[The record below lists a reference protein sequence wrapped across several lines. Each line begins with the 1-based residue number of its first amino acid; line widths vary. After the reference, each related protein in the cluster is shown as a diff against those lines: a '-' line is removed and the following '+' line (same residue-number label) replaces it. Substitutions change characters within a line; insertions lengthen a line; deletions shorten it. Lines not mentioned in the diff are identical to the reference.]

1 MHHLSSGKSCCHA
14 GHAKPRRVPRVAA
27 MLGLV
32 IGVGI
37 SIHLF
42 AIRVSY
48 WWLPLVVVLVLAH
61 AAIISAIVWLA
72 TRHRRGRHDA
82 LASRAEH
89 EHAGHSHVLHNPR
102 AYDWLA
108 RIITLGGERNF

>member
-61 AAIISAIVWLA
+61 AAIISAIAWLV
-72 TRHRRGRHDA
+72 TRRAHNQHDTA
-82 LASRAEH
+82 ANC
-89 EHAGHSHVLHNPR
+89 AGHKQDNRSHSHV
-102 AYDWLA
+102 
-108 RIITLGGERNF
+108 